1 MEGPAPAALVTT
13 RPGGDPL
20 AAERRGRLA
29 GRAAHGGVPRCAGRG
44 LLARCAGRG
53 LPGLLAR
60 CAGRGLPGLLAWPA
74 IPGFVSWICPRA
86 PTGSLA
92 VPGLL
97 AQQPTGLQA
106 AARLWLGPVLAP
118 GHG

>member
-1 MEGPAPAALVTT
+1 
-13 RPGGDPL
+13 
-20 AAERRGRLA
+20 
-29 GRAAHGGVPRCAGRG
+29 
-44 LLARCAGRG
+44 
-53 LPGLLAR
+53 LLAR